1 MEIKELFDALS
12 ACKHPDEMRGIMDRE
27 EIYRFAYG
35 GTSVA
40 YRVGDYVIKHSRMSD
55 ECHTPS
61 AETLNNEL
69 LARLWL
75 APVYQS
81 KYVIVQPFCKPIR
94 NKARERRIIE
104 IIDREL
110 KNMGIDTGA
119 KYHRLHV
126 GNFGLYKGKIKVFD
140 MV

>member
-1 MEIKELFDALS
+1 MDIKELFDALS
-12 ACKHPDEMRGIMDRE
+12 ACKHPDEMRGIMRGEGYD
-27 EIYRFAYG
+27 RFAYG

-40 YRVGDYVIKHSRMSD
+40 FKIGDYVIKHSIRGE
-55 ECHTPS
+55 ECHIPT

-75 APVYQS
+75 APIYQS
-81 KYVIVQPFCKPIR
+81 KYVIVQPFCQPIR
-94 NKARERRIIE
+94 NKARERRIVT

-110 KNMGIDTGA
+110 KNMGIDSGA

-126 GNFGLYKGKIKVFD
+126 GNFGLYKGRIKVFD